1 MTQQRP
7 IKVLKENLM
16 KILERFL
23 RSPPKPLRRI
33 RLALA
38 PAAASAAPAAGIL
51 ALQTP
56 NSPDFLFMPT
66 EITAL
71 ALVASSAIALSAPVR
86 ARVRQRNDAGVF
98 ASVMR
103 AVSNENASP
112 SSAAASVAPSVAA
125 SVAPSVAPA
134 AESASAAETGAK
146 SKSVSPE
153 GSPRHLLEERLPDLV
168 EAVIQ
173 AERALADNW
182 RSARGE
188 KTLERL
194 LADALRGRDKALL
207 TLSKKLMDGEDGAAV
222 NKTLAVR
229 LCCLA
234 ALRGNAHAQFCCGQ
248 LRERGES
255 PVLQDRSEALKWYLP
270 AAEQG
275 HLGAMV
281 AAGRI
286 LCADGPSAEGEALLR
301 RAVANKDRRGRL
313 LLGVICAEGKSVG
326 LKQADAEKWWR
337 DFARRKFAAL
347 PPADDSAD
355 EVLIDVSTEPS
366 QAALRKEPRIRPEK
380 EKNASAR
387 KALRAAAKL
396 FKSDSAEPEEEPE
409 GESDGEPMK
418 VRERVYRLGAARG
431 AIEGLNVANRFK
443 HIHLGLEE
451 ALGEDFDDR
460 VRDSEKGR
468 EQYDLRFDS
477 GTNPPLTPSQR
488 RELKAKMGIIKDA
501 APRLKRLLQERN
513 WQEELD
519 AVTSWEA
526 DYLKKNARIR
536 LRSIQGAVEAFVEE
550 GEQLAKEDRAVNA
563 PHRRAVKE
571 LLAPELEPD
580 ASKRA
585 KLAEKAGS
593 PADRLLKI
601 ATALKEEVEAVQVE
615 EAEAPAEATADAA
628 PTVTETPKTLDE
640 KLTALAETIERDEA
654 TLRAATGLER
664 RPESL
669 EADEQLEA
677 VAALIWRDAKLLLA
691 EQAAARLNEVKEKT
705 TDGSRVE
712 GERLLRLNVADG
724 CAESKYQLGL
734 ICYWGD
740 GAPENQAD
748 AVGWMRS
755 AAADGHVAASFYLC
769 LWLEDREDEV
779 IWRRRL
785 RYMAEQGHV
794 FAQMALAEKLI
805 EEGNW
810 REGFLFA
817 SVAEAAG
824 AEGAVAA
831 GGAVDLRKRCVKNI
845 PDDRMAGLERSA
857 ERLRK
862 RVRDNVKKWR
872 AVYAE
877 LWGIEGKG
885 FDVWWR

>member
-1 MTQQRP
+1 MTQHRP
-7 IKVLKENLM
+7 VKVLKENL
-16 KILERFL
+16 KKPLERFL
-23 RSPPKPLRRI
+23 RSLPRPLRRI

-56 NSPDFLFMPT
+56 DSPDFLFMPT

-86 ARVRQRNDAGVF
+86 ARFRQRNDAGVF

-103 AVSNENASP
+103 AVSNENATASP
-112 SSAAASVAPSVAA
+112 PSAAPSVAT
-125 SVAPSVAPA
+125 S
-134 AESASAAETGAK
+134 SASASETDGK

-153 GSPRHLLEERLPDLV
+153 GSPRHLLEERLPELA
-168 EAVIQ
+168 EAVFH
-173 AERALADNW
+173 AERAVADNW

-194 LADALRGRDKALL
+194 LADALRGRHQALW
-207 TLSKKLMDGEDGAAV
+207 TLSKKLMDGGDGVAV
-222 NKTLAVR
+222 NKTLAAR

-234 ALRGNAHAQFCCGQ
+234 ALRGNEHAQFCCGQ

-255 PVLQDRSEALKWYLP
+255 PVLQDRSEALKWHRL

-275 HLGAMV
+275 HIGAMV

-286 LCADGPSAEGEALLR
+286 LCVDGPSAEGEALLR

-313 LLGVICAEGKSVG
+313 LLGVICAKGKSAG

-355 EVLIDVSTEPS
+355 EALIDVSTEPL

-380 EKNASAR
+380 EQNASAR

-396 FKSDSAEPEEEPE
+396 FKSDSAEPEEEP
-409 GESDGEPMK
+409 DGEPVE
-418 VRERVYRLGAARG
+418 VRTWAFILGRARG
-431 AIEGLNVANRFK
+431 AIK
-443 HIHLGLEE
+443 SLGFPRCYRYLSLGVKE

-460 VRDSEKGR
+460 VRDSDKDR
-468 EQYDLRFDS
+468 KPRDLNWESEID
-477 GTNPPLTPSQR
+477 PPPTLAQR

-501 APRLKRLLQERN
+501 VPRIKPFLDEKWEKK
-513 WQEELD
+513 WKEELEENL
-519 AVTSWEA
+519 AT
-526 DYLKKNARIR
+526 
-536 LRSIQGAVEAFVEE
+536 VEE
-550 GEQLAKEDRAVNA
+550 WQDEGHKGAARWLLEKSQSVMKEFIADAERLAKEAKVVNA
-563 PHRRAVKE
+563 PRCQAVKE

-593 PADRLLKI
+593 PTDRLLEI
-601 ATALKEEVEAVQVE
+601 ARTLGGEVEAVQAQE
-615 EAEAPAEATADAA
+615 GEAPAKAAATVAE
-628 PTVTETPKTLDE
+628 PPKTLDE
-640 KLTALAETIERDEA
+640 KLTELAETIERDEA
-654 TLRAATGLER
+654 ALRAATGLER
-664 RPESL
+664 SPESL

-677 VAALIWRDAKLLLA
+677 VAALIWRDAKLLRT

-705 TDGSRVE
+705 TDGRVE
-712 GERLLRLNVADG
+712 GERLLRLNAADG
-724 CAESKYQLGL
+724 CAESKYQLSL
-734 ICYWGD
+734 ICYYGD
-740 GAPENQAD
+740 GAPKNQAD
-748 AVGWMRS
+748 GVGWMRS
-755 AAADGHVAASFYLC
+755 AAADGHVAANYLLC
-769 LWLEDREDEV
+769 LLQEKSEDAVEDAV
-779 IWRRRL
+779 IWRGRL
-785 RYMAEQGHV
+785 RYAAEQGNV
-794 FAQMALAEKLI
+794 FAQISLAEILTR
-805 EEGNW
+805 EGNW

-824 AEGAVAA
+824 SER
-831 GGAVDLRKRCVKNI
+831 AVDSRKRCVKEI
-845 PDDRMAGLERSA
+845 PDAQMAGLERRV

-877 LWGIEGKG
+877 LWGPDERW
-885 FDVWWR
+885 FVAWWRPEQ

>member
-1 MTQQRP
+1 MTQHRP
-7 IKVLKENLM
+7 VKVLKENLM

-23 RSPPKPLRRI
+23 RSLPKPLRRI

-38 PAAASAAPAAGIL
+38 PAAPCAAPAAGIL

-56 NSPDFLFMPT
+56 DSPDFLFMPT

-71 ALVASSAIALSAPVR
+71 ALVTSSAIALSAPIR
-86 ARVRQRNDAGVF
+86 ARFRQRNDAGVF

-103 AVSNENASP
+103 AVSNENATASP
-112 SSAAASVAPSVAA
+112 PSAAPSVAT
-125 SVAPSVAPA
+125 SSAPDSESAPA
-134 AESASAAETGAK
+134 SETDGK

-153 GSPRHLLEERLPDLV
+153 GSPRHLLEERLPELA
-168 EAVIQ
+168 EAVFH

-194 LADALRGRDKALL
+194 LADALQGRHQALW
-207 TLSKKLMDGEDGAAV
+207 TLSKKLMDGGDGVAV
-222 NKTLAVR
+222 NKTLAAR

-255 PVLQDRSEALKWYLP
+255 PVLQDRSEALKWYRP

-275 HLGAMV
+275 HIGAMV
-281 AAGRI
+281 AASRI
-286 LCADGPSAEGEALLR
+286 LCRGGPSAEGEALLR
-301 RAVANKDRRGRL
+301 RAAATKDRRARL
-313 LLGVICAEGKSVG
+313 LLGVICARGKSAG

-355 EVLIDVSTEPS
+355 EALIDVSTEPL

-380 EKNASAR
+380 EQNASAR

-409 GESDGEPMK
+409 EVP
-418 VRERVYRLGAARG
+418 VRVFMLGSAQG
-431 AIEGLNVANRFK
+431 AIKSLESVGSAYLS
-443 HIHLGLEE
+443 LGVKE
-451 ALGEDFDDR
+451 ALGEDYDAR
-460 VRDSEKGR
+460 VRDSDKDQEPID
-468 EQYDLRFDS
+468 YDFKP

-488 RELKAKMGIIKDA
+488 REWKAKMGIIKDA
-501 APRLKRLLQERN
+501 VLRVKPFLDEKWEKK
-513 WQEELD
+513 WKEELEEKL
-519 AVTSWEA
+519 AT
-526 DYLKKNARIR
+526 
-536 LRSIQGAVEAFVEE
+536 VEE
-550 GEQLAKEDRAVNA
+550 WRQSRDHTYAARWQVGQAQIRIKEFIAEAEKLAKEERAVNA
-563 PHRRAVKE
+563 PRRRAVKE

-585 KLAEKAGS
+585 KLAEKAGP
-593 PADRLLKI
+593 PADRILEI
-601 ATALKEEVEAVQVE
+601 AMTLEEELEAVEAR
-615 EAEAPAEATADAA
+615 EAAPAAA
-628 PTVTETPKTLDE
+628 GAETPKALDE

-654 TLRAATGLER
+654 ALRAATGLER
-664 RPESL
+664 PPESL

-677 VAALIWRDAKLLLA
+677 VAALIWRDAKLLRT
-691 EQAAARLNEVKEKT
+691 EREAARLNEVKEKM
-705 TDGSRVE
+705 TDGRAE
-712 GERLLRLNVADG
+712 GERLLRLNAADG
-724 CAESKYQLGL
+724 CAESKYQLSL
-734 ICYWGD
+734 ICYFGD
-740 GAPENQAD
+740 GAPKNQAD
-748 AVGWMRS
+748 MKGWMRS
-755 AAADGHVAASFYLC
+755 AAADGHVAANYHLC
-769 LWLEDREDEV
+769 LLQEDIEDEV
-779 IWRRRL
+779 IWEGRL
-785 RYMAEQGHV
+785 RYTAEQGHV
-794 FAQMALAEKLI
+794 FAQISLAEILTK
-805 EEGNW
+805 EGNW

-824 AEGAVAA
+824 SER
-831 GGAVDLRKRCVKNI
+831 AVDSRKRCVKEI
-845 PDDRMAGLERSA
+845 PNAQMAGLERRV

-877 LWGIEGKG
+877 LWGLDERW
-885 FDVWWR
+885 FYAWWRPER